1 MSPRLRTALVRAWR
15 GFREKSVV
23 ASLAIGY
30 AVWGLVNVVGAPLSF
45 AVRSLPYGE
54 VWELAVWLLLVSV
67 GGTVVSVLQFIL
79 TFPARWGQR
88 PRADRS
94 TALALASVTT
104 WYVLLQIPGF
114 FEPPL
119 RPAVFAL
126 CLALG
131 NASNYA
137 YSLLFG
143 SISHRSQIAA
153 SLLNA
158 MLAPLAFA
166 LTLAGLP
173 ALNTWS
179 LVTVLAGLEYLGIAY
194 YLHSRLLKASSLGGW
209 S

>member
-1 MSPRLRTALVRAWR
+1 MPSELRVRLARAWR
-15 GFREKSVV
+15 DFRRKSLM
-23 ASLAIGY
+23 ASLVIGY
-30 AVWGLVNVVGAPLSF
+30 AVWGLVNIVGAPLAF
-45 AVRSLPYGE
+45 AVRGLPYGE
-54 VWELAVWLLLVSV
+54 IWELAVWLLLVSV
-67 GGTVVSVLQFIL
+67 SGAVVSVLQFIL
-79 TFPARWGQR
+79 TFPARWRQR
-88 PRADRS
+88 PGTDRS
-94 TALALASVTT
+94 TALALASVST

-143 SISHRSQIAA
+143 SVSHRSQIIA

-158 MLAPLAFA
+158 LLAPLAFA

-173 ALNTWS
+173 VLNTWS
-179 LVTVLAGLEYLGIAY
+179 LVTMLAGLEYLGVAY
-194 YLHSRLLKASSLGGW
+194 YLYSHHLKASGFLEN
-209 S
+209 